1 MGTDN
6 GWIGYTYGKDYGYMR
21 FTEDSIFVHRI
32 AEDGTVTDEKGTYTL
47 DAVNK
52 TINTTVDVLCGNTWV
67 GTKKGKLNI
76 LSLTED
82 GLQIALPDGDYG
94 YSVNYYSQAKY
105 DKDSQIPVNFMSVGG
120 DMQGNWGT
128 TVQSIDPTQLEGQ
141 HTFTYEGTMNGAKVT
156 LIDFKGLKSRFPNA
170 FVRID
175 DIKCDGNSIKFDEN
189 KMPMGDIED
198 NGNYRIELFSIWGKN
213 SSNGLVK
220 ESPFSN
226 LTNVASDPAFSFT
239 GKVEITYTIILN
251 GIEAT
256 YSPQLITINPSWGG
270 YGISTTV
277 LRSLSATTRR
287 QPSTRYRRRASA

>member
-1 MGTDN
+1 MGTTN

-52 TINTTVDVLCGNTWV
+52 TINTTVDVLCGNTWI

-128 TVQSIDPTQLEGQ
+128 TV
-141 HTFTYEGTMNGAKVT
+141 
-156 LIDFKGLKSRFPNA
+156 
-170 FVRID
+170 
-175 DIKCDGNSIKFDEN
+175 
-189 KMPMGDIED
+189 
-198 NGNYRIELFSIWGKN
+198 
-213 SSNGLVK
+213 
-220 ESPFSN
+220 
-226 LTNVASDPAFSFT
+226 
-239 GKVEITYTIILN
+239 
-251 GIEAT
+251 
-256 YSPQLITINPSWGG
+256 
-270 YGISTTV
+270 
-277 LRSLSATTRR
+277 
-287 QPSTRYRRRASA
+287 RASILPSLKDSTPSPTKAR